1 MQLQEA
7 KSFVQERTS
16 GLRSIEETMETRSIE
31 IGWKQG
37 IIDQK
42 MNEILREQKVFWK
55 EIEGQLELA
64 QSKRANEQIV
74 KDLVC
79 TMLAT
84 KEAQWE

>member
-1 MQLQEA
+1 
-7 KSFVQERTS
+7 
-16 GLRSIEETMETRSIE
+16 METRSIE